1 MADIAYK
8 VIFRPGRYK
17 YMRNPVNESSFMI
30 GRSDDGATIAFTF
43 TENEAA
49 HVCMALNLADAYI
62 TNQTDDQMDLLRK
75 LDKLRTH

>member
-17 YMRNPVNESSFMI
+17 YQRNPVNDLAWNI
-30 GRSDDGATIAFTF
+30 GRSDDGKVIGFAFA
-43 TENEAA
+43 ENEAA
-49 HVCMALNLADAYI
+49 HICLALNLADAYV

-75 LDKLRTH
+75 LAKLRTH